1 MKKGVLFILLISFI
15 SFLSQCGGALPQ
27 TSIPLPSNDP
37 VTVSSPDAS
46 GNVTIAAAA
55 SSVPNSSIVVVQV
68 SASSSMNM
76 QDLFEGYF
84 SVAHAEVCTSTLSSC
99 PSLDGDGKCQST
111 ANSDG
116 SFSIQVPATSTDS
129 ISVTYFDPDDSCT
142 EKTLLTGE
150 AIPDNVIPLDRD
162 VVDAHLTADGLV
174 YALGADS
181 SDEAYV
187 SVISLEDLAV
197 SFEYDL
203 SSTSIDGTSLER
215 LTFATDSNLTHD
227 YLVIEDETHLPLFP
241 VSGSS
246 LGTAVQFF
254 ESGGSSASS
263 LSFIHFN
270 TVEVTTETFSD
281 FSCVTSYATGLSY
294 DRVLLYSKE
303 DNRLAVV
310 DEFTESSNE
319 TVRYVTIDLS
329 QFTDIDSIDTI
340 YHAQLVPQTDDEM
353 ILIANVTNT
362 SAQTESYIFTFEI
375 GTGFCPSNSIQPV
388 SGASLGITMSDP
400 QLAGFTT
407 SFTGEEQQW
416 YSVFDSS
423 SQQFSLVNYTEL
435 SSGTDPDPY
444 SLSTYFGDTS
454 DSYFGMGAMTVAA
467 SDTADQTFH
476 LVFSGNRNA
485 NYKALTYSQG
495 TVAEN
500 TSISTTLVNS
510 ISPLEMILGS
520 SLSSTFGSEPAV
532 VVDSGVADDGQSNII
547 FLENIL
553 AE

>member
-1 MKKGVLFILLISFI
+1 
-15 SFLSQCGGALPQ
+15 
-27 TSIPLPSNDP
+27 
-37 VTVSSPDAS
+37 
-46 GNVTIAAAA
+46 
-55 SSVPNSSIVVVQV
+55 
-68 SASSSMNM
+68 
-76 QDLFEGYF
+76 
-84 SVAHAEVCTSTLSSC
+84 
-99 PSLDGDGKCQST
+99 
-111 ANSDG
+111 
-116 SFSIQVPATSTDS
+116 
-129 ISVTYFDPDDSCT
+129 
-142 EKTLLTGE
+142 
-150 AIPDNVIPLDRD
+150 
-162 VVDAHLTADGLV
+162 
-174 YALGADS
+174 
-181 SDEAYV
+181 
-187 SVISLEDLAV
+187 
-197 SFEYDL
+197 
-203 SSTSIDGTSLER
+203 
-215 LTFATDSNLTHD
+215 
-227 YLVIEDETHLPLFP
+227 
-241 VSGSS
+241 
-246 LGTAVQFF
+246 
-254 ESGGSSASS
+254 
-263 LSFIHFN
+263 
-270 TVEVTTETFSD
+270 
-281 FSCVTSYATGLSY
+281 
-294 DRVLLYSKE
+294 
-303 DNRLAVV
+303 
-310 DEFTESSNE
+310 
-319 TVRYVTIDLS
+319 
-329 QFTDIDSIDTI
+329 
-340 YHAQLVPQTDDEM
+340 
-353 ILIANVTNT
+353 
-362 SAQTESYIFTFEI
+362 
-375 GTGFCPSNSIQPV
+375 
-388 SGASLGITMSDP
+388 MSDP